1 MQKNSQNFS
10 IEEAKR
16 LANSEAG
23 QQLLAYLQ
31 QNSGNKLNQAMQ
43 LAAEGDSQQLKEA
56 LSSLM
61 ASPEAKALMQKL
73 GG

>member
-31 QNSGNKLNQAMQ
+31 QNSGNKLNHAMQ
-43 LAAEGDSQQLKEA
+43 LAAAGDSQQLKEA